1 MLVSSKKSLDTRDL
15 ESYARDLK
23 QASLELSDQVNSAF
37 DCRDEVND
45 IKKDMADSDIPV
57 NIQVRRNEVQAYL
70 ERLERI
76 KVDFRDL
83 KQADEDFD
91 GETGSEREIK
101 SMIKSIDGMIRQ
113 YDMEGRELSKYQ
125 NQKLDMYRE
134 QDFLAYNIY
143 YIIIEVREFKIK
155 IYEYTQ
161 KLKDIE
167 DLMNDLNSRL
177 IQQDM
182 DNATVLLTKKA
193 QKLRERLMAA
203 QKGLKK
209 IHNCGNEMDG
219 NTTHNEEDEFI
230 DALKDEMPDVFKNI
244 ELNFEQIDGIDVLL
258 K

>member
-1 MLVSSKKSLDTRDL
+1 
-15 ESYARDLK
+15 
-23 QASLELSDQVNSAF
+23 
-37 DCRDEVND
+37 
-45 IKKDMADSDIPV
+45 
-57 NIQVRRNEVQAYL
+57 
-70 ERLERI
+70 
-76 KVDFRDL
+76 
-83 KQADEDFD
+83 
-91 GETGSEREIK
+91 
-101 SMIKSIDGMIRQ
+101 MIRQ
-113 YDMEGRELSKYQ
+113 YDQEGRELTKYQ

-134 QDFLAYNIY
+134 QDFMAFNIY
-143 YIIIEVREFKIK
+143 YIIIEVREFKLRVF
-155 IYEYTQ
+155 EATQ

-167 DLMNDLNSRL
+167 DMMNDLNSKL

-244 ELNFEQIDGIDVLL
+244 ELNFEQIDGIDILL